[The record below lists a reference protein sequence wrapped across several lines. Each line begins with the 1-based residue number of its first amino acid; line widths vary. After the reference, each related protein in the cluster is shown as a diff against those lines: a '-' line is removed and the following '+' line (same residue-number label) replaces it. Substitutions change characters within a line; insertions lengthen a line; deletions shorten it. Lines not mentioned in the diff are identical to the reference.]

1 MLGSASHV
9 LSAIV
14 LLSLMGLAQES
25 QPRTAVEYPS
35 PLVREQLR
43 VRVHGQDENWQLTW
57 KAAPRPYCEPY
68 DTSLTCPC
76 EGFAYGEVGDLEIRR
91 FRGRANTDSFQIAS
105 VFEKFPHR
113 TDNGVKVARWPSK
126 RDDYAIA
133 ANDKFAQLVAKR
145 PVVQVMNLGDYDHD
159 GEKAEFYLQTVSEPC
174 GKSEGVVIGVPR
186 GRLQLQAFG
195 TIRNPDKP
203 LYLLKT
209 AWEALRNA
217 SQPVEV
223 VEYPCG
229 DHGRET
235 ESRVWLRW
243 TAEGIDGTRREYSC
257 PAEAGSSQRL
267 LREQP
272 L

>member
-1 MLGSASHV
+1 
-9 LSAIV
+9 
-14 LLSLMGLAQES
+14 MGLAQVS
-25 QPRTAVEYPS
+25 QPSTAVEYPS

-43 VRVHGQDENWQLTW
+43 VRVHGQDETWQLTW
-57 KAAPRPYCEPY
+57 TAAPRPYCEPH

-76 EGFAYGEVGDLEIRR
+76 AGFAYGEVGDLEIHRY
-91 FRGRANTDSFQIAS
+91 RGRTNTDIFQVAP
-105 VFEKFPHR
+105 VFEKFPYR
-113 TDNGVKVARWPSK
+113 ADNGAKVARWPLE

-133 ANDKFAQLVAKR
+133 ANDNFAQLVARR
-145 PVVQVMNLGDYDHD
+145 PVVQLMNLGDYDHD
-159 GEKAEFYLQTVSEPC
+159 GEKAEFYLQTGSAPC
-174 GKSEGVVIGVPR
+174 GKSEGVVVGVPR
-186 GRLQLQAFG
+186 GRLKLQAFG

-209 AWEALRNA
+209 AWEALRN
-217 SQPVEV
+217 SSRPVEV

-229 DHGRET
+229 DHGRES

-257 PAEAGSSQRL
+257 FTEANNPQRL
-267 LREQP
+267 LGEDP